1 MNFSLVRTVTADTEY
16 LYFHLFLS
24 EACSHEGKGVLKR
37 LNDEVRCAMHGERNT
52 VFNPAMGECSYLRTV
67 SQWNMNFEVTT

>member
-16 LYFHLFLS
+16 LYFHLFFS

-37 LNDEVRCAMHGERNT
+37 LNDEVRCAMRCMAKEILFLIQRWASAVICRLFLNGI
-52 VFNPAMGECSYLRTV
+52 
-67 SQWNMNFEVTT
+67 